1 MSYIQ
6 AQNISKEFAGN
17 RALNNLSLSIAEGEI
32 FGLLGP
38 NGAGKTTFIR
48 ILNQIFNAD
57 SGAITI
63 NSQPLTA
70 TDVYRMG
77 YLPEERGLYKKMKVA
92 EQIFYFAALKGMS
105 KHDAMRELN
114 SWTERLLIHDW
125 NHKKVEELSKGMQQK
140 IQFIVS
146 VIHKPKILILDEP
159 FSGFDPVNAQ
169 RLKEEILRLKAEG
182 MTIILST
189 HNMNSVEELCD
200 SIVLLDKSEKIL
212 DGKLAD
218 IRQSFARNQ
227 YRITFSG
234 YVDTPMLALNTSYKI
249 TEQQKHDSYSTF
261 MLELL
266 DHSTA
271 NDVIRHCT
279 QFGSVVSFEPVI
291 PDMNSIF
298 IEAVNK

>member
-1 MSYIQ
+1 
-6 AQNISKEFAGN
+6 
-17 RALNNLSLSIAEGEI
+17 
-32 FGLLGP
+32 
-38 NGAGKTTFIR
+38 
-48 ILNQIFNAD
+48 
-57 SGAITI
+57 
-63 NSQPLTA
+63 
-70 TDVYRMG
+70 MG

-105 KHDAMRELN
+105 RHDAMRELN
-114 SWTERLLIHDW
+114 FWTERLLIHNW
-125 NHKKVEELSKGMQQK
+125 ENKKVEELSKGMQQK

-169 RLKEEILRLKAEG
+169 RLKEEIVRLKTEG

-200 SIVLLDKSEKIL
+200 SIALLNKSEKIL
-212 DGKLAD
+212 EGKLTD
-218 IRQSFARNQ
+218 IRQSFAKNQ
-227 YRITFSG
+227 YRVTFSG

-249 TEQQKHDSYSTF
+249 VEQQKNNSYNEF
-261 MLELL
+261 ILELL
-266 DHSTA
+266 DKCTA

-279 QFGSVVSFEPVI
+279 QFGNVISFSQVV

-298 IEAVNK
+298 IEKTAF

>member
-1 MSYIQ
+1 MTFIC
-6 AQNISKEFAGN
+6 AENISKKFSGN
-17 RALNNLSLSIAEGEI
+17 TALNNLNLSIAEGEI

-57 SGAITI
+57 SGSITI
-63 NSQPLTA
+63 NAQPLTA
-70 TDVYRMG
+70 ADVYKMG

-105 KHDAMRELN
+105 RHDAIRELN
-114 SWTERLLIHDW
+114 FWTERLHIHNWD
-125 NHKKVEELSKGMQQK
+125 NKKVDELSKGMQQK

-169 RLKEEILRLKAEG
+169 RLKEEIVRLKTEG

-200 SIVLLDKSEKIL
+200 SIALLNKSEKIL

-218 IRQSFARNQ
+218 IRQSFAKNQ
-227 YRITFSG
+227 YRVTFSG

-249 TEQQKHDSYSTF
+249 VEQQKNNSHSEF
-261 MLELL
+261 VLELL
-266 DHSTA
+266 DNCTA

-279 QFGSVVSFEPVI
+279 QFGNVVSFSQVV

-298 IEAVNK
+298 IEQTAL

>member
-1 MSYIQ
+1 MIR
-6 AQNISKEFAGN
+6 AHNISKEFAGN
-17 RALNNLSLSIAEGEI
+17 RALNNVSLSIAEGEI

-48 ILNQIFNAD
+48 IVNQIFNAD
-57 SGAITI
+57 SGSITI
-63 NSQPLTA
+63 NSQPLSA
-70 TDVYRMG
+70 NDVYRMG

-105 KHDAMRELN
+105 RHDAMRELN
-114 SWTERLLIHDW
+114 FWTERLHIHNWD
-125 NHKKVEELSKGMQQK
+125 NKKVEELSKGMQQK

-146 VIHKPKILILDEP
+146 VIHRPKILILDEP

-182 MTIILST
+182 MTIVLST

-200 SIVLLDKSEKIL
+200 SIVLLNKSEKIL
-212 DGKLAD
+212 DGKLSE

-249 TEQQKHDSYSTF
+249 IDQQKQNSHSEF
-261 MLELL
+261 VLELL
-266 DHSTA
+266 DNCTA
-271 NDVIRHCT
+271 NDIIKHCT
-279 QFGSVVSFEPVI
+279 QFGNIVSFSQVV

-298 IEAVNK
+298 IQLVDK